1 MGIVWS
7 GQPGRGTPGRLQ
19 LSELRWGALHPS
31 TERAGEIGVFLIPQ
45 AGGNIGD
52 AHVGLDE
59 EMKGPLA
66 AHDFKDFPV
75 KIAQRRG
82 MNAAG
87 ASWRPAQ
94 PFCST
99 RSRVGGLHHRR
110 RVERRRRLAMGE
122 PAGREG
128 LTAGVEARNPAAS
141 AVSPTESHQRAGDRR
156 RRTGPAPR
164 TRGPSQ

>member
-75 KIAQRRG
+75 KIAHRRG

-99 RSRVGGLHHRR
+99 RSRVGGLHH
-110 RVERRRRLAMGE
+110 
-122 PAGREG
+122 
-128 LTAGVEARNPAAS
+128 PAAC
-141 AVSPTESHQRAGDRR
+141 RAEAATGDGGTDRS
-156 RRTGPAPR
+156 
-164 TRGPSQ
+164 RGPDGWGGVPESGGRRSVADGVSLKSWR